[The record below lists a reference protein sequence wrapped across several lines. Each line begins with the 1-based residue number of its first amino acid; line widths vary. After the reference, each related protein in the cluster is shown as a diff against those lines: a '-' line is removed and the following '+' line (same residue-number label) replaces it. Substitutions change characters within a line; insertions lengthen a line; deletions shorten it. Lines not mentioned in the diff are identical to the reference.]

1 VTKAALAAAMAM
13 ALAGCA
19 GSPAKLERPPEIE
32 PAPGASELTIP
43 TGASRLPAD
52 ARELMIGNAMS
63 MLGQPYRFGGAAP
76 GGFDCSGLVMYA
88 AGGAGIRLP
97 RTAVEQLGS
106 GVPVTRGDLRSG
118 DLVFMHL
125 AHKELH
131 VGIAI
136 DSERFVHAPSKGGHV
151 RIDSLAAPPYSRAYL
166 SARRIIV
173 AR

>member
-1 VTKAALAAAMAM
+1 VTKAALAAAVAM

-19 GSPAKLERPPEIE
+19 GSPAMPDRPPEVE
-32 PAPGASELTIP
+32 PAPGAADLSNP
-43 TGASRLPAD
+43 NGAAQLPAD
-52 ARELMIGNAMS
+52 PRQLMVGSAMS

-97 RTAVEQLGS
+97 RTAVEQLAF
-106 GVPVTRGDLRSG
+106 GVPVARGDLRSG

-136 DSERFVHAPSKGGHV
+136 DGDRFVHAPSTGGHV
-151 RIDSLAAPPYSRAYL
+151 RIDSLAAPPYARGYV

>member
-1 VTKAALAAAMAM
+1 VTKAALAAAVAM

-19 GSPAKLERPPEIE
+19 GSPPKPDRPPEVA
-32 PAPGASELTIP
+32 PAPGASELPNP
-43 TGASRLPAD
+43 TGASQLPAD
-52 ARELMIGNAMS
+52 ARQLMIGSAMS

-97 RTAVEQLGS
+97 RTAVEQLGF
-106 GVPVTRGDLRSG
+106 GVPVARGDLRSG

-131 VGIAI
+131 VGIAL
-136 DSERFVHAPSKGGHV
+136 DSERFVHAPSTGGHV
-151 RIDSLAAPPYSRAYL
+151 RIDSLAAPPYSRGYV

>member
-1 VTKAALAAAMAM
+1 VKSAALAAAMSM
-13 ALAGCA
+13 ALAACA
-19 GSPAKLERPPEIE
+19 GSPAKLDRPPEAE
-32 PAPGASELTIP
+32 AAPAPEPWNS
-43 TGASRLPAD
+43 TGAARPPPGI
-52 ARELMIGNAMS
+52 RELMIGNAMS

-106 GVPVTRGDLRSG
+106 GVPVARGDLRSG

-136 DSERFVHAPSKGGHV
+136 DNERFVHAPSTGGHV
-151 RIDSLAAPPYSRAYL
+151 RIDSLAAPLYSRGYL
-166 SARRIIV
+166 SARRVIGV
-173 AR
+173 P